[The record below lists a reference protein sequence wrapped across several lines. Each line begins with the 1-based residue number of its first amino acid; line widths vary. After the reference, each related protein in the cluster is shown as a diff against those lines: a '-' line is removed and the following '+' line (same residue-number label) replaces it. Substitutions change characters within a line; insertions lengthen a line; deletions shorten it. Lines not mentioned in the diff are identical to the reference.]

1 MKKYILSIGLFMTIV
16 MVLWFALRQL
26 QNKEILSLGD
36 YQAVL
41 ISFLIV
47 VFLTIIYGA
56 IRYKKSDKN

>member
-1 MKKYILSIGLFMTIV
+1 MKKYILSIGLFITIV

-56 IRYKKSDKN
+56 IRYKKSGKN